1 MLQLTAQRETIPVVA
16 VHVAI
21 LLEMYRVAAVRVAVL
36 QEVCPA
42 VAVRVAV
49 AVRPAHILPAHH
61 RAVLRAAQA
70 HSLREV
76 AAVAAGRSVAVEAA
90 VVRAA
95 VVAAVQVVDADNS
108 KLRTKT

>member
-16 VHVAI
+16 V
-21 LLEMYRVAAVRVAVL
+21 RVAVL
-36 QEVCPA
+36 QEVCHA
-42 VAVRVAV
+42 VAIRVAV

-76 AAVAAGRSVAVEAA
+76 AAVVVQAGRSVAVEAA